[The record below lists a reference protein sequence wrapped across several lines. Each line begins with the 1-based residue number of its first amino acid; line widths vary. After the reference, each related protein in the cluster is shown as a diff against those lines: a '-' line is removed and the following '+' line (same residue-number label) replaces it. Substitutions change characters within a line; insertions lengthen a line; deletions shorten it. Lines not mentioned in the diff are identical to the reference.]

1 MFLSPILITQLA
13 IASVIFE
20 SLHFQTYLVPINT
33 DIKYLWLIPY
43 FFTVSYFVLD
53 DLTKF
58 ITHALMH
65 RIPLLWEIHKT
76 HHSARVLT
84 PITIF
89 RTHPL
94 EGVIFVVRS
103 ALTQGI
109 VIALFYYIYGNNIT
123 LVTILGANLMS
134 FWFHLLGSNLRHSH
148 IWINYWN
155 WLEKIFISPAQ
166 HQIHHS
172 IKKEHHNK
180 NFGVTFAIWDYVFG
194 TLCTSRD
201 NEVSKFGITENE
213 HKYEQNIF
221 YLYVSPFVGTYKIIS
236 KYILSILQKLNKQT
250 LNGNNITNFT
260 TNSDLKGDNFT
271 TTQNNNID
279 ECGNNQKFEFPP
291 LNKNSKLEKNDS
303 CKGLLSR
310 TPEQKWSNCS
320 NKITHC
326 LSILPSV
333 KKDSSSLSEIF

>member
-1 MFLSPILITQLA
+1 MEFLTQIFDTIYENFFDPRKRVFVGYLFSAIVIAFLWLCVVKKKTLKECFYKIFDKKIFFSKSAKADYILFLFNIIILMFLSPILITQLA

-20 SLHFQTYLVPINT
+20 SLHFQTYLMPINT
-33 DIKYLWLIPY
+33 DIKYLWLVPY

-94 EGVIFVVRS
+94 EGVIFVLRS

-123 LVTILGANLMS
+123 FVTILGANLMS

-236 KYILSILQKLNKQT
+236 KYTLSILQKLNKQT
-250 LNGNNITNFT
+250 FIA
-260 TNSDLKGDNFT
+260 K
-271 TTQNNNID
+271 
-279 ECGNNQKFEFPP
+279 KFI
-291 LNKNSKLEKNDS
+291 
-303 CKGLLSR
+303 R
-310 TPEQKWSNCS
+310 
-320 NKITHC
+320 
-326 LSILPSV
+326 
-333 KKDSSSLSEIF
+333 

>member
-33 DIKYLWLIPY
+33 DIKYLWLVPY

-94 EGVIFVVRS
+94 EGVIFVLRS

-123 LVTILGANLMS
+123 FVTILGANLMS

-236 KYILSILQKLNKQT
+236 KYTLSILQKFNKQT
-250 LNGNNITNFT
+250 FIA
-260 TNSDLKGDNFT
+260 K
-271 TTQNNNID
+271 
-279 ECGNNQKFEFPP
+279 
-291 LNKNSKLEKNDS
+291 KLI
-303 CKGLLSR
+303 R
-310 TPEQKWSNCS
+310 
-320 NKITHC
+320 
-326 LSILPSV
+326 
-333 KKDSSSLSEIF
+333 

>member
-1 MFLSPILITQLA
+1 
-13 IASVIFE
+13 
-20 SLHFQTYLVPINT
+20 
-33 DIKYLWLIPY
+33 
-43 FFTVSYFVLD
+43 LD

-94 EGVIFVVRS
+94 EGVIFVLRS

-123 LVTILGANLMS
+123 FVTILGANLMS

-201 NEVSKFGITENE
+201 NEVSTFGITENE

-236 KYILSILQKLNKQT
+236 KYILSIFQKLNKQT
-250 LNGNNITNFT
+250 FIT
-260 TNSDLKGDNFT
+260 K
-271 TTQNNNID
+271 
-279 ECGNNQKFEFPP
+279 
-291 LNKNSKLEKNDS
+291 KLV
-303 CKGLLSR
+303 R
-310 TPEQKWSNCS
+310 
-320 NKITHC
+320 
-326 LSILPSV
+326 
-333 KKDSSSLSEIF
+333 

>member
-1 MFLSPILITQLA
+1 MEFITQIFDTIYENFFDPRKRVFVGYLFSAIVIAFLWLCVVKKKTLKECFYKIFDKNIYFSKSAKADYILFLFNIIILMFLSPILITQLA

-33 DIKYLWLIPY
+33 DIKYLWLVPY

-94 EGVIFVVRS
+94 EGVIFVLRS

-123 LVTILGANLMS
+123 FVTILGANLMS

-180 NFGVTFAIWDYVFG
+180 NFGVTFAICDYIFG
-194 TLCTSRD
+194 TLCTSK
-201 NEVSKFGITENE
+201 NNHVSKFGITENE
-213 HKYEQNIF
+213 YKYEHNIF
-221 YLYVSPFVGTYKIIS
+221 YLYVSPFIGIFKIIYN
-236 KYILSILQKLNKQT
+236 YILSRFRNANKQT
-250 LNGNNITNFT
+250 FIIN
-260 TNSDLKGDNFT
+260 KG
-271 TTQNNNID
+271 I
-279 ECGNNQKFEFPP
+279 K
-291 LNKNSKLEKNDS
+291 
-303 CKGLLSR
+303 
-310 TPEQKWSNCS
+310 
-320 NKITHC
+320 
-326 LSILPSV
+326 
-333 KKDSSSLSEIF
+333 